1 MAKPL
6 SNTSKAIPEQ
16 AEVHKTCPS
25 LFLLLQPTVMNGV
38 IMSDSIKVYL
48 EVGGPDRRGVKK
60 PRKLPVCES
69 AATGTVSVV
78 VEQSLRHLFFFDKQ
92 VV

>member
-1 MAKPL
+1 
-6 SNTSKAIPEQ
+6 
-16 AEVHKTCPS
+16 
-25 LFLLLQPTVMNGV
+25 
-38 IMSDSIKVYL
+38 MSDSIKVYL

-69 AATGTVSVV
+69 AATGTISVV

>member
-6 SNTSKAIPEQ
+6 SSTSKAIPEQ

-25 LFLLLQPTVMNGV
+25 LFLLFQPTVMNGV
-38 IMSDSIKVYL
+38 IIA
-48 EVGGPDRRGVKK
+48 DRRGVKK

>member
-38 IMSDSIKVYL
+38 IIA
-48 EVGGPDRRGVKK
+48 DRRGVKK

-69 AATGTVSVV
+69 VATGTVSVV
-78 VEQSLRHLFFFDKQ
+78 VEQSLRHLFFSDKQ

>member
-1 MAKPL
+1 
-6 SNTSKAIPEQ
+6 
-16 AEVHKTCPS
+16 
-25 LFLLLQPTVMNGV
+25 
-38 IMSDSIKVYL
+38 MSDSIKVYL

-69 AATGTVSVV
+69 VATRTVSVV
-78 VEQSLRHLFFFDKQ
+78 VEQSLRHLFFSDKQ